1 MARLMVQGIPAFFLL
16 TVNPRKL
23 LTRRLDQITFLCQQ
37 CNAREMPAAF
47 HGGKRAATVRR
58 YPAFLLLFLCAEFSC
73 FHTTD
78 CEAYSFR
85 RMDMGSLTCA
95 QIWVCAVRHAQVYRH
110 AKSECNKA

>member
-47 HGGKRAATVRR
+47 HGESEQPQYGATQLFFFF
-58 YPAFLLLFLCAEFSC
+58 FL
-73 FHTTD
+73 
-78 CEAYSFR
+78 
-85 RMDMGSLTCA
+85 
-95 QIWVCAVRHAQVYRH
+95 VCSVFVFPYHRL
-110 AKSECNKA
+110 